1 MSRVLC
7 PGDEEGEQ
15 LRDLK
20 KCQKLGKELSFN
32 ECRKLIN
39 IQHREI
45 KCEVFKTLNEL
56 SFYLLIGFQPE
67 ANQENIKYARIPT
80 KLIQALASFFTDQ
93 INRKHN

>member
-15 LRDLK
+15 WRDLK
-20 KCQKLGKELSFN
+20 KCQKLGKEQSFN

-45 KCEVFKTLNEL
+45 KCEVF
-56 SFYLLIGFQPE
+56 
-67 ANQENIKYARIPT
+67 
-80 KLIQALASFFTDQ
+80 
-93 INRKHN
+93 